1 LEVND
6 FIKKMLTKQG
16 VQYIVHQRRF
26 YILGDPAFELANVF
40 NRQTR
45 RPMAKGLISPHE
57 IDALPMIQLLI
68 RQLLG
73 EPTQPNEICY
83 FSVPAEPI
91 DSTMNVTYHREIFA
105 GLLKRMGYKP
115 QDIAEGHAVVFSE
128 LAEDNFTGIG
138 ISWGAGMANVS
149 VSYMTVPA
157 LTFATSRGGDW
168 IDENAAMVLGMNPTR
183 AQSIKEKGVD
193 LMAPQGR
200 EQEAISIYY
209 RNLIS
214 YTLKNIAD
222 RFTKGK
228 EMPSFPGP
236 IDIVCAGGTARAKN
250 FVDVFSD
257 EFEKLKKNEG
267 FPLEI
272 KNIRLAEDP
281 MTAIA
286 KGCMLAANNE
296 MDQE

>member
-1 LEVND
+1 MSDKGKSAQEALASVDAFIKEARSEGAGSEIVANTVPGKGLDIGTGNLVSAMTDQEGDVITRSQRNAFLDLEVND

-168 IDENAAMVLGMNPTR
+168 IDENAA
-183 AQSIKEKGVD
+183 
-193 LMAPQGR
+193 
-200 EQEAISIYY
+200 
-209 RNLIS
+209 
-214 YTLKNIAD
+214 
-222 RFTKGK
+222 
-228 EMPSFPGP
+228 
-236 IDIVCAGGTARAKN
+236 
-250 FVDVFSD
+250 
-257 EFEKLKKNEG
+257 
-267 FPLEI
+267 
-272 KNIRLAEDP
+272 
-281 MTAIA
+281 
-286 KGCMLAANNE
+286 
-296 MDQE
+296 